1 MRRGLKPANS
11 ILLALIAILI
21 WSTLALAGNG
31 LQSVPRLLLLAIV
44 LLTSGTTSLARRRAW
59 AIPLKTLAVGVGGIF
74 GYHFL
79 YFTAFA
85 HAPAVETNLM
95 NYLWPLLIV
104 VLSPLILVNTRLRT
118 NHVIGALFG
127 LAGASLI
134 ATGGKLNLQMM
145 YLPGYLA
152 ALGAALIWALYSLL
166 TKRLPSFPTASIGA
180 FCLISGLLSLG
191 LYFIGGGS
199 GAEIAALPAWQ
210 WIFLIL
216 VGIGPMGAAFFFW
229 DAALKRGDPRVIGS
243 LAYLTPLLSTVN
255 LVIFAGQRLT
265 LVSFLAMCFIIAGAV
280 IGSVNRSAKKP
291 QTAEA

>member
-1 MRRGLKPANS
+1 MIPSNS
-11 ILLALIAILI
+11 IILALTAILI

-44 LLTSGTTSLARRRAW
+44 LLTSGMTSLVRRRAW
-59 AIPLKTLAVGVGGIF
+59 NIPLKTFAVGVGGIF

-104 VLSPLILVNTRLRT
+104 VLSPLVLRGTRLRT
-118 NHVIGALFG
+118 NHIIGALFG

-134 ATGGKLNLQMM
+134 ATGGKLDLQVV
-145 YLPGYLA
+145 YLTGYMA

-166 TKRLPSFPTASIGA
+166 TKRLPPFPTDSIGA

-191 LYFIGGGS
+191 MYILGGGS
-199 GAEIAALPAWQ
+199 IQEVSTLQPRQ
-210 WIFLIL
+210 WFFLIL

-280 IGSVNRSAKKP
+280 IGSLNRAGEKTT
-291 QTAEA
+291 QATV